1 MSLEMIVA
9 GVLRVV
15 TPLGPRYIKPSM
27 AQRVHL
33 FWIFRHFQIL
43 PWEVLTPGQRRF
55 MDALC
60 MQSRSVPL
68 TRANGLDAPLV
79 GTLEKSQLSDSAL
92 ETKEMPARRPGR
104 KISDVIA
111 HFTPASYNAHHRS

>member
-27 AQRVHL
+27 AQRIHL

-43 PWEVLTPGQRRF
+43 PWEVLTPAQRRF

-60 MQSRSVPL
+60 MKSRSVPL

-79 GTLEKSQLSDSAL
+79 GTLEKCQLSDGSL
-92 ETKEMPARRPGR
+92 ETKEIPARRPGR
-104 KISDVIA
+104 EISDVIA
-111 HFTPASYNAHHRS
+111 

>member
-27 AQRVHL
+27 AQRIHL

-79 GTLEKSQLSDSAL
+79 GTLEKYQLSDGSP
-92 ETKEMPARRPGR
+92 ETKEIPARRPAR
-104 KISDVIA
+104 EISDVIA
-111 HFTPASYNAHHRS
+111 QFTPASYNAQHRS

>member
-27 AQRVHL
+27 AQRIHL

-79 GTLEKSQLSDSAL
+79 GTLEKCQPSNGAL

-104 KISDVIA
+104 EISDVIA
-111 HFTPASYNAHHRS
+111 QFTPASYHAQHRS

>member
-27 AQRVHL
+27 AQRIHL

-60 MQSRSVPL
+60 MKSRSVPL
-68 TRANGLDAPLV
+68 IRANGLDAPLV
-79 GTLEKSQLSDSAL
+79 GTLEKGQLSDGSL
-92 ETKEMPARRPGR
+92 ETKEISARRPGR
-104 KISDVIA
+104 EISDVIA
-111 HFTPASYNAHHRS
+111 

>member
-27 AQRVHL
+27 AQRIHL

-60 MQSRSVPL
+60 MQTLSVPL

-79 GTLEKSQLSDSAL
+79 GTLEKCQLSDGSP
-92 ETKEMPARRPGR
+92 ETKEIPARRPAR
-104 KISDVIA
+104 EISDVIA
-111 HFTPASYNAHHRS
+111 QFTPASYNAQHRS